1 MKNNIT
7 LNQLDEI
14 LPMVEYGIWLRVE
27 GRANYI
33 SHNDI
38 WNLILNK
45 YGTWIVNNIDAEGPL
60 NDGGSP
66 HVEISIAEAYEEK
79 EETKKKQ
86 EEHKITKDDLVTPNT
101 NNYRWFS
108 WETLTEEKKDVQ

>member
-1 MKNNIT
+1 MKNKIT
-7 LNQLDEI
+7 LLQLNEI
-14 LPMVEYGIWLRVE
+14 LPMAEHGIWLRI
-27 GRANYI
+27 GGQANYI

-60 NDGGSP
+60 NDGGDP
-66 HVEISIAEAYEEK
+66 HVEVSITEAYEEK
-79 EETKKKQ
+79 EETKKKP
-86 EEHKITKDDLVTPNT
+86 EEHKLTKDDLVTLNT

-108 WETLTEEKKDVQ
+108 WEVEES